1 LASSSTQRRSKTVRK
16 LRSLKGQDPGF
27 FIFYDKDE
35 FRRFLEE
42 VDLDMERE
50 DFSTFLNGTSST
62 DLEVGENNVGSFDI
76 TIEQTDSNANVGSIE
91 DDGDG
96 DGVYAG
102 IYENEDATEIKLE
115 NFYDKG
121 NKIYAFGSK
130 WDIDQEVC
138 DLTDYCDVRGRRGPP
153 SDSYDEEEYEGHE
166 HGEHDHENEWKDYY
180 QESEHEGHD
189 HENEREDGW
198 KKMLHLKVGR
208 VEVNLV
214 DELDYGNTNFL
225 GFFSQKGFVDM
236 EIFSPENEDPIDFEM
251 YEVYVSSGTPTDLP
265 PGYGGYGYFSWFEL
279 IRIFLG
285 FLLTFDFDGFFAF
298 LDNVTSNGGDKLH
311 I

>member
-1 LASSSTQRRSKTVRK
+1 
-16 LRSLKGQDPGF
+16 LKGQDPDF

-35 FRRFLEE
+35 FRKFLEK

-50 DFSTFLNGTSST
+50 DFSAFLNGTSST

-76 TIEQTDSNANVGSIE
+76 TIEQTGSNANIGSIE
-91 DDGDG
+91 AASDGDG
-96 DGVYAG
+96 FYAG

-121 NKIYAFGSK
+121 KKIYAFGSK
-130 WDIDQEVC
+130 WDIEQEVC
-138 DLTDYCDVRGRRGPP
+138 DLVDDYCYVRGRRGPP
-153 SDSYDEEEYEGHE
+153 SDD
-166 HGEHDHENEWKDYY
+166 
-180 QESEHEGHD
+180 EHEGHD
-189 HENEREDGW
+189 HDNEWEDGW
-198 KKMLHLKVGR
+198 KKMLHLKVGQAK
-208 VEVNLV
+208 VNLV
-214 DELDYGNTNFL
+214 DELYWGGTNFL

-236 EIFSPENEDPIDFEM
+236 EIYSPENENPIEFEM

-285 FLLTFDFDGFFAF
+285 FLVTFDFDGFFAF